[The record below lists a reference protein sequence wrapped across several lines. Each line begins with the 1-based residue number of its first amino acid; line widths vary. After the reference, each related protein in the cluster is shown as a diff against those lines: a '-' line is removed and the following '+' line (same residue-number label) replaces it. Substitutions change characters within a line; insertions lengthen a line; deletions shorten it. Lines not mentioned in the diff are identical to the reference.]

1 MEKKTTKRQ
10 LECLGR
16 RWTMINYTTH
26 DKTFISICTKFSRED
41 EDKLPNDSH
50 SFARGCF
57 FLLDRRRHK
66 SDLAMPWDRHRVLRP
81 LWMVFNILLPLC
93 NSVDGWSLLG
103 GVSYSVFGQQFRV
116 MCVLITQHLQS
127 WCAKVPWSW
136 LVVSGRNAT
145 RSELW
150 TDRQTD
156 ADLWHHPLCLSGS
169 IIMFIRGMYF
179 WKIFHIIQIARI
191 RRCQEFPYM
200 LAAEYSIGACEW
212 GGSCPCMRV
221 CFGGKIEQF
230 EIQSVALTESSKL

>member
-1 MEKKTTKRQ
+1 MLLAWLAGVDYTNLVQADRLFSCNGWENLRVSAQPGVKDVFNMRPQKRERDRWMEKKTTKRQ

-26 DKTFISICTKFSRED
+26 DKTFICICTKFSRED

-50 SFARGCF
+50 SFAPGCCF

-66 SDLAMPWDRHRVLRP
+66 SDLAMPWDRHRVLRL

-103 GVSYSVFGQQFRV
+103 GVSYSGFWQQFRV

-150 TDRQTD
+150 TDRRMRISGIILC
-156 ADLWHHPLCLSGS
+156 AFLGPLSCLSEECISG
-169 IIMFIRGMYF
+169 R
-179 WKIFHIIQIARI
+179 
-191 RRCQEFPYM
+191 
-200 LAAEYSIGACEW
+200 YSTLF
-212 GGSCPCMRV
+212 R
-221 CFGGKIEQF
+221 
-230 EIQSVALTESSKL
+230 

>member
-1 MEKKTTKRQ
+1 MKINFQMTAIA
-10 LECLGR
+10 LLGVVVFFF
-16 RWTMINYTTH
+16 WTEGAINLIWLCHGTDTEFYG
-26 DKTFISICTKFSRED
+26 
-41 EDKLPNDSH
+41 H
-50 SFARGCF
+50 SEWYLTYF
-57 FLLDRRRHK
+57 FLF
-66 SDLAMPWDRHRVLRP
+66 VIV
-81 LWMVFNILLPLC
+81 WMDGVF
-93 NSVDGWSLLG
+93 WG
-103 GVSYSVFGQQFRV
+103 GGSYSVFWQQFRV

-156 ADLWHHPLCLSGS
+156 ADLWHHPFCLSGS

-212 GGSCPCMRV
+212 GGSWPCMRV